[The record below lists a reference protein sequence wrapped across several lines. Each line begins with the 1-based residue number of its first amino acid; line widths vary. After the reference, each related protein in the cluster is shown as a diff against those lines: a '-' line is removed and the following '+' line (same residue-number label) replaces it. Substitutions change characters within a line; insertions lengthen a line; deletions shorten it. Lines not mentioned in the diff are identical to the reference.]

1 MTEDALTVAA
11 DPRQRR
17 KALIATIVMVAI
29 GALGFFAITQQIAQI
44 NGALDAGDGERAV
57 WLSRRLGA
65 VILVTLLVACT
76 GLAYA
81 LEQLTRQSLK
91 QGRYPPQGI
100 KVLQRTRVRTG
111 KALRAMAITMRLCAA
126 ALLLLACGLSV
137 WFGLALNRIF

>member
-1 MTEDALTVAA
+1 LTEDVLTVAA
-11 DPRQRR
+11 DPSQRR
-17 KALIATIVMVAI
+17 KALIATIVMVVI
-29 GALGFFAITQQIAQI
+29 GALGFYAINQQITQI
-44 NGALDAGDGERAV
+44 NGALDAGDAERAV

-65 VILVTLLVACT
+65 AILATLLVACT
-76 GLAYA
+76 GLAFG

-111 KALRAMAITMRLCAA
+111 TALRAMAITMRFCAT

-137 WFGLALNRIF
+137 WFGLALYRLF